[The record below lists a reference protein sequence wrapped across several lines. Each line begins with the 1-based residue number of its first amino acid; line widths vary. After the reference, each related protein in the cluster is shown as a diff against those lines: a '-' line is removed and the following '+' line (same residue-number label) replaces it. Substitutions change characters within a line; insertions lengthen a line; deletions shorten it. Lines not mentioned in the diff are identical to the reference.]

1 MSKIKS
7 VYAREVLDS
16 RGNPTIEVEVTTECG
31 AFASAIVPSGAS
43 TGVHEAVELRDG
55 DKNRYLGLGTEKAVK
70 NVNEIIAKESSTSDS
85 INEALETISE
95 TKNLGE
101 KEKSI
106 VAKIKELGYQDVYV
120 EIDNQTIKVT
130 VLKKDATQSDASK
143 VIKEVLKLVGDNYQV
158 EVKFISE

>member
-1 MSKIKS
+1 MNKQAFTFLTLFSLILVLS
-7 VYAREVLDS
+7 IYYIMLPPSYNQEVVT
-16 RGNPTIEVEVTTECG
+16 NTQTTIEQ
-31 AFASAIVPSGAS
+31 
-43 TGVHEAVELRDG
+43 LQQQLNKKRD
-55 DKNRYLGLGTEKAVK
+55 DIIAKN
-70 NVNEIIAKESSTSDS
+70 NEIIAKESSTSDS

>member
-1 MSKIKS
+1 MNKQAFTFLTLFSLILVLSIYYIMLPPISNEETVTNTQTTIQQLQNQLDQKREEIISK
-7 VYAREVLDS
+7 
-16 RGNPTIEVEVTTECG
+16 N
-31 AFASAIVPSGAS
+31 
-43 TGVHEAVELRDG
+43 
-55 DKNRYLGLGTEKAVK
+55 
-70 NVNEIIAKESSTSDS
+70 NEIIAKESSTSDS

-106 VAKIKELGYQDVYV
+106 VAKVKELGYQDAYV
-120 EIDNQTIKVT
+120 EIENKTIKVT

-143 VIKEVLKLVGDNYQV
+143 VIKEILNLVGDNYQV

>member
-1 MSKIKS
+1 MNKQAFTFLTLFSLILVLS
-7 VYAREVLDS
+7 IYYIMLPPSSNQEVVT
-16 RGNPTIEVEVTTECG
+16 NTQTTIEQLQQQLNKKRDDI
-31 AFASAIVPSGAS
+31 SA
-43 TGVHEAVELRDG
+43 
-55 DKNRYLGLGTEKAVK
+55 KN
-70 NVNEIIAKESSTSDS
+70 NEIIAKESSTSDS